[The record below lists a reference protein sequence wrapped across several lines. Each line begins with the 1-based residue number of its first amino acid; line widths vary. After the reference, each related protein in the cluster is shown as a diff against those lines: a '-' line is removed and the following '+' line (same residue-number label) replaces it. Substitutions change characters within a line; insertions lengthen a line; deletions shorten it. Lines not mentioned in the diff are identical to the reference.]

1 MYENGSLTITV
12 PLYANISIYCRT
24 HNSSRCFT
32 FHHLSVLMLI
42 ERLLIQRVFICRNC
56 YMDVARWHWIS
67 TKLYADRA
75 SNFKIPHV
83 HKGTQ
88 RCARRLVNFS
98 QTRKLLSV
106 DIRADKFIGHKIVS
120 RRIQKDYSGNKNL
133 SYPKLFVILT
143 SIHANI
149 ERINDLSWLSFY
161 TELLVLQLKANYP
174 TIKYIAFGFQSFYSS
189 RFMYLCLLRVIT
201 FNNERYTLTSNN
213 NQISS

>member
-1 MYENGSLTITV
+1 MIGVYFKWYRKYKNLQKKKMYENASLTTTI
-12 PLYANISIYCRT
+12 PLYANTSIYCRT
-24 HNSSRCFT
+24 HNSSRCFA

-56 YMDVARWHWIS
+56 YMDVARWNWIS

-106 DIRADKFIGHKIVS
+106 VIRADKFIGHKIVS
-120 RRIQKDYSGNKNL
+120 RRIHKDYSENKNRPASIRL
-133 SYPKLFVILT
+133 S
-143 SIHANI
+143 
-149 ERINDLSWLSFY
+149 SFFFHY
-161 TELLVLQLKANYP
+161 A
-174 TIKYIAFGFQSFYSS
+174 S
-189 RFMYLCLLRVIT
+189 RCLLSQT
-201 FNNERYTLTSNN
+201 GYFNFLFRLMTSLNN
-213 NQISS
+213 HFIQNSWFYN